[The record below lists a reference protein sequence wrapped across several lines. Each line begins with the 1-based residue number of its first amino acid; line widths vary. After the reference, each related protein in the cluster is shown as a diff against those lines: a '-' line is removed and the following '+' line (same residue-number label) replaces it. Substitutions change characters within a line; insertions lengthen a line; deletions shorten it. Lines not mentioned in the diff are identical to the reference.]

1 MRVFGFIGLLAL
13 AGCCSTE
20 PRLKTVP
27 WSQISDTRNLPIQ
40 FSLEEI
46 ITRTW
51 TEPGGE
57 AIGVLSHQ
65 FFQTSGPKP
74 IEVLVVVFGVANSKR
89 AVCIDFHSTQE
100 THEGKAYL
108 LLCHDRSCPAY
119 DTTITHEA
127 QAGRNFFTV
136 RGEDSIPETFERS
149 GRQYS
154 FELNPKLQMVLGP
167 SEFVFRPSR

>member
-1 MRVFGFIGLLAL
+1 MRVFGFIALLAL

-27 WSQISDTRNLPIQ
+27 WSHISDTRNLPIQ

-46 ITRTW
+46 VTRTW

-65 FFQTSGPKP
+65 FFQISGPKP
-74 IEVLVVVFGVANSKR
+74 IEVLVVVFGVANSNR
-89 AVCIDFHSTQE
+89 AVCIDFHATQK
-100 THEGKAYL
+100 THEGKTYL

-127 QAGRNFFTV
+127 QNGRNFFTI
-136 RGEDSIPETFERS
+136 RGDDPIPEASERS

-154 FELNPKLQMVLGP
+154 FELNPKQQMVRGP